1 MDRAKNPFS
10 PGAGTPPPEM
20 AGRHDVLNNALIA
33 LERVK
38 NGRAEKSMIL
48 VGLRGVGKTVLL
60 GEIQHLAEN
69 QNYKVAF
76 IEAHES
82 RQKKTLPELL
92 IPHLRRILF
101 ALDRGVMISEKA
113 KKALRVFKSFMTA
126 FKLKTGDL
134 ELSIDMDAET
144 GEADSGDLEADLAS
158 LFIVAGEAAKDRK
171 TAIAIIIDELQYLDE
186 KELSAI
192 IMATHR
198 VSQKSLPLILIG
210 AGLPQLVGKA
220 GHSKSYAERLFSF
233 PEIGAL
239 TKEDTIIALQEPVS
253 ALGVS
258 FSKEALDFI
267 YQMTKGYPYFLQEWG
282 YHAWNVAKTDSSIIT
297 LKNAEEAN
305 TLSIANLDKNFFK
318 VRFDRL
324 TPSEKKYVR
333 ALADFGIKPQRSG
346 DIANKLGK
354 AVEQVAPLRA
364 QLINKGM
371 IYSPAHGDIAFTV
384 PLFEEFLIREIPTFS
399 PKDNYS

>member
-10 PGAGTPPPEM
+10 PGAGTPPPEL
-20 AGRHDVLNNALIA
+20 AGRSAILEDAMVA

-60 GEIQHLAEN
+60 GEIQRLADN
-69 QNYKVAF
+69 LKYRTTF

-82 RQKKTLPELL
+82 RQKKSLPELL

-101 ALDRGVMISEKA
+101 DLDRGESISEKT
-113 KKALRVFKSFMTA
+113 KKALRIFKSFITA
-126 FKLKTGDL
+126 LKLKSGDVEFSL
-134 ELSIDMDAET
+134 DFEAET
-144 GEADSGDLEADLAS
+144 GEADSGDLEVDLS
-158 LFIVAGEAAKDRK
+158 VLFVAIGEAAKDRN
-171 TAIAIIIDELQYLDE
+171 TAVAIIIDELQYVSED
-186 KELSAI
+186 ELSAI
-192 IMATHR
+192 IMAIHR

-220 GHSKSYAERLFSF
+220 GNSKSYAERLFSY
-233 PEIGAL
+233 PEVGAL
-239 TKEDTIIALQEPVS
+239 KREDAHTALQAPVQE
-253 ALGVS
+253 LGVK
-258 FSKEALDFI
+258 FSEEALDQI
-267 YQMTKGYPYFLQEWG
+267 YDVTKGYPYFLQEWG
-282 YHAWNVAKTDSSIIT
+282 YHSWNVAEIGSSTISADDT
-297 LKNAEEAN
+297 KCATE
-305 TLSIANLDKNFFK
+305 LSIKNLDKNFFR

-333 ALADFGIKPQRSG
+333 ALADLGRKPQRSG

-354 AVEQVAPLRA
+354 GVEQVAPLRA
-364 QLINKGM
+364 QLISKGM

-384 PLFEEFLIREIPTFS
+384 PLFEEFLIREIPVLS
-399 PKDNYS
+399 AKDSF

>member
-10 PGAGTPPPEM
+10 PGAGTPPPAL
-20 AGRHDVLNNALIA
+20 AGRSLILEDALIA

-60 GEIQHLAEN
+60 GEIQSLAET
-69 QNYKVAF
+69 QGYKVTF

-101 ALDRGVMISEKA
+101 DLNRGEMVSEKA
-113 KKALRVFKSFMTA
+113 KRALRVFKSFITA
-126 FKLKTGDL
+126 LKLKVGDL
-134 ELSIDMDAET
+134 EFSIDIDAET
-144 GEADSGDLEADLAS
+144 GEADSGDLEVDLAA
-158 LFIVAGEAAKDRK
+158 LFVAIGDAAKDRN
-171 TAIAIIIDELQYLDE
+171 TAVAIIIDELQYVDE
-186 KELSAI
+186 KELSAM
-192 IMATHR
+192 IMAVHR

-220 GHSKSYAERLFSF
+220 GNSKSYAERLFSY
-233 PEIGAL
+233 PEVDAL
-239 TKEDTIIALQEPVS
+239 TKEDAEIALQTPVEK
-253 ALGVS
+253 LGVH
-258 FSKEALDFI
+258 FSHEALDEI
-267 YQMTKGYPYFLQEWG
+267 YQVTKGYPYFLQEWG
-282 YHAWNVAKTDSSIIT
+282 YHAWNIALSDSSTIT
-297 LKNAEEAN
+297 LEDAKKAT
-305 TLSIANLDKNFFK
+305 TLSIANLDKNFFR

-324 TPSEKKYVR
+324 TPSERKYVR
-333 ALADFGIKPQRSG
+333 ALADLGRKPQRSG

-384 PLFEEFLIREIPTFS
+384 PLFEDFLIREIPVFS
-399 PKDNYS
+399 AKDNH

>member
-10 PGAGTPPPEM
+10 PGAGSPPPEL
-20 AGRHDVLNNALIA
+20 AGRSAILEDAMVA

-60 GEIQHLAEN
+60 GEIQQLAER
-69 QNYKVAF
+69 QRYKAIF

-92 IPHLRRILF
+92 VPHLRRILF
-101 ALDRGVMISEKA
+101 DLNRGEAVSEKA
-113 KKALRVFKSFMTA
+113 KRALRVFKSFMSA
-126 FKLKTGDL
+126 LKLKAGDL
-134 ELSIDMDAET
+134 EFSMSIDAET
-144 GEADSGDLEADLAS
+144 GEADSGDLEVDLAA
-158 LFIVAGEAAKDRK
+158 LFVAIGEAAKDRG
-171 TAIAIIIDELQYLDE
+171 TAVAIIIDELQYVDE
-186 KELSAI
+186 KELSAM
-192 IMATHR
+192 IMAVHR
-198 VSQKSLPLILIG
+198 VSQKSLPLILVG

-220 GHSKSYAERLFSF
+220 GNSKSYAERLFSY
-233 PEIGAL
+233 PELGAL
-239 TKEDTIIALQEPVS
+239 AREDAMIALQLPVEE
-253 ALGVS
+253 LGVS
-258 FSKEALDFI
+258 FSSEALDEI
-267 YQMTKGYPYFLQEWG
+267 YSITKGHPYFLQEWG
-282 YHAWNVAKTDSSIIT
+282 YHAWNIATNGCFTIT
-297 LKNAEEAN
+297 SEDARNASKLAIE
-305 TLSIANLDKNFFK
+305 NLDKNFFR

-324 TPSEKKYVR
+324 TPNERKYVR
-333 ALADFGIKPQRSG
+333 ALAELGRKPQRSG

-384 PLFEEFLIREIPTFS
+384 PLFEEFLMREITMFS
-399 PKDNYS
+399 AKDNY

>member
-10 PGAGTPPPEM
+10 PGAGTPPPEL
-20 AGRHDVLNNALIA
+20 AGRSAILEDAMVA

-60 GEIQHLAEN
+60 GEIQHLAETVG
-69 QNYKVAF
+69 YKVAF

-82 RQKKTLPELL
+82 RQKKTLPALL

-101 ALDRGVMISEKA
+101 DLNRGETVSEKA
-113 KKALRVFKSFMTA
+113 KKALRVFKSFISA
-126 FKLKTGDL
+126 LKVKMGDL
-134 ELSIDMDAET
+134 EFSIDIDAET
-144 GEADSGDLEADLAS
+144 GEADSGDLEVDLAA
-158 LFIVAGEAAKDRK
+158 LFVAIGEAAKDRY
-171 TAIAIIIDELQYLDE
+171 TAVAIIIDELQYVDE
-186 KELSAI
+186 NELSAM
-192 IMATHR
+192 IMAVHR
-198 VSQKSLPLILIG
+198 VSQKSLPLILVG

-220 GHSKSYAERLFSF
+220 GNSKSYAERLFSY
-233 PEIGAL
+233 PEVGAL
-239 TKEDTIIALQEPVS
+239 TKEDAKIALQAPVKE
-253 ALGVS
+253 LGVS
-258 FSKEALDFI
+258 FSSDALDEI
-267 YQMTKGYPYFLQEWG
+267 YHITKGYPYFLQEWG
-282 YHAWNVAKTDSSIIT
+282 YHAWNMAAGESFVIT
-297 LKNAEEAN
+297 LDDVKKASA
-305 TLSIANLDKNFFK
+305 LSIANLDKNFFR

-324 TPSEKKYVR
+324 TPSERKYVR
-333 ALADFGIKPQRSG
+333 ALAELGRKPQRSG

-384 PLFEEFLIREIPTFS
+384 PLFEEFLMREIPVFS
-399 PKDNYS
+399 AKDSYT